1 MASSMN
7 EQSSISR
14 PIDRRMRGGRR
25 RERTDQRIERS
36 RRQWEPGRKRMA
48 FIVGAVIFF
57 IVGGLAAY
65 GFYDEFV
72 APPRVVAA
80 KVGDTTY
87 TQGDLVDR
95 LRMLQARSPDGAP
108 LDYAKAPFEVSI
120 QMAEAG
126 IIRRLAP
133 GYGVEVT
140 DAEVDAALRVGFSSG
155 PLEGEQVSQAQLD
168 REFNERYQAF
178 LNVTG
183 LSDGAH
189 REIVEEGIYRSK
201 LRERLAQI
209 QVPAIEEHVEISW
222 LKLSSAINEG
232 EGDFQLPT
240 ADDVKK
246 RLETEAFEDIAGEYP
261 WGRGFADEKG
271 YVGWVPR
278 GAFLS
283 LDPYFFGSKDQEAL
297 PHNQL
302 SEPIYVEDGIYFI
315 NVTGGP
321 KDLEV
326 SDLMKERLKDQS
338 MRNWLAEEWKK
349 GADEGWLEVNAD
361 SELYFWAIDQ
371 VKQILPAITA
381 PEDSQG

>member
-14 PIDRRMRGGRR
+14 PTDRRMRGGRG
-25 RERTDQRIERS
+25 RERVDQRIERS

-48 FIVGAVIFF
+48 FIVGAAIFL
-57 IVGGLAAY
+57 IVGGLAVY
-65 GFYDEFV
+65 GFYDEFI

-87 TQGDLVDR
+87 TQGDLVNR

-126 IIRRLAP
+126 IIQRLAP
-133 GYGVEVT
+133 GFGIEVT
-140 DAEVDAALRVGFSSG
+140 KAEVDAALRIGFYPGASA
-155 PLEGEQVSQAQLD
+155 GEQASQSQLD
-168 REFNERYQAF
+168 REYKERYQAF

-189 REIVEEGIYRSK
+189 RDIVKEGIYRSK
-201 LRERLAQI
+201 LREKLGQK
-209 QVPAIEEHVEISW
+209 VPAVEDHVEISW
-222 LKLSSAINEG
+222 LKLSSAINQG

-240 ADDVKK
+240 ADDVIK
-246 RLETEAFEDIAGEYP
+246 RLETEAFEDIVGEYP

-297 PHNQL
+297 PHNEL
-302 SEPIYVEDGIYFI
+302 SDPIYVEDGIYFI
-315 NVTGGP
+315 NINDGP
-321 KDLEV
+321 RDREV
-326 SDLMKERLKDQS
+326 SGLMKERLKDHS
-338 MRNWLAEEWKK
+338 LRNWIAEEWKR
-349 GADEGWLEVNAD
+349 GADEGWLEVNSD

-371 VKQILPAITA
+371 VKQILPAITSS
-381 PEDSQG
+381 EDSQG